1 MPPAVIDTS
10 PSAPSPIAPATR
22 DGAPGNA
29 GCDASALSAPPLIDL
44 ADVTVRYGAG
54 AGATVALDHTSL
66 RIAQGDFV
74 ALVGPSGCGKST
86 ILKLVAGLLRPTA
99 GGVIVGGREVGAA
112 GTQAIRIGLAFQN
125 PTMLPW
131 LTVREN
137 VMIPLKIVEPFRQD
151 YRRKRRGE
159 YAERAEALLAQVGLK
174 GFGDK
179 RPWQL
184 SGGMLQ
190 RASLCRALVHEPQL
204 LLLDEPFGALD
215 QFTREELW
223 DTMQSLWIAQRPTV
237 LLVTH
242 DLRESAYLANRIC
255 VMSARPGRILE
266 DRAVPFE
273 RPRTLEMSYAPAFAS
288 LVQQLRMRIAQ
299 ARTDGDAH
307 AESGAVA
314 GTGQAPDINR
324 SAA

>member
-1 MPPAVIDTS
+1 MNDPFIQLSDVS
-10 PSAPSPIAPATR
+10 LR
-22 DGAPGNA
+22 YA
-29 GCDASALSAPPLIDL
+29 G
-44 ADVTVRYGAG
+44 G
-54 AGATVALDHTSL
+54 TVALSNTDL
-66 RIAQGDFV
+66 RIEQGDFV

-86 ILKLVAGLLRPTA
+86 ILKLVAGLLKPSSGGVLVARREVAAAEGSKA
-99 GGVIVGGREVGAA
+99 GGQRV
-112 GTQAIRIGLAFQN
+112 RIGLAFQN

-131 LTVREN
+131 LTIREN
-137 VMIPLKIVEPFRQD
+137 VMIPLKIVDPFRQD
-151 YRRKRRGE
+151 YAKKKKGE
-159 YAERAEALLAQVGLK
+159 YADRAEALLAQVGLK

-223 DTMQSLWIAQRPTV
+223 DIMQSLWIRQRPTV

-255 VMSARPGRILE
+255 VMSSRPGRILE
-266 DRAVPFE
+266 EREVPFV
-273 RPRTLEMSYAPAFAS
+273 RPRTLESSYSPEFAT
-288 LVQQLRMRIAQ
+288 LVQQLRMRIAH
-299 ARTDGDAH
+299 ARSPSDTEAT
-307 AESGAVA
+307 AEG
-314 GTGQAPDINR
+314 I
-324 SAA
+324 SA

>member
-1 MPPAVIDTS
+1 MNAASSAASLATPASDGLGL
-10 PSAPSPIAPATR
+10 AHRGGAPAE
-22 DGAPGNA
+22 
-29 GCDASALSAPPLIDL
+29 SFVELSEVGL
-44 ADVTVRYGAG
+44 RYGG
-54 AGATVALDHTSL
+54 GTVALERTSL
-66 RIAQGDFV
+66 RLGQGDFV

-86 ILKLVAGLLRPTA
+86 ILKLVAGLLRPTTGA
-99 GGVIVGGREVGAA
+99 VLVDGREVDTA
-112 GTQAIRIGLAFQN
+112 GSRAPGGPARTRIGLAFQN

-131 LTVREN
+131 LSIREN
-137 VMIPLKIVEPFRQD
+137 VMIPLKIVEPFRSE
-151 YRRKRRGE
+151 YRRKRGGE
-159 YAERAEALLAQVGLK
+159 FADRAQALLDQVGLA

-190 RASLCRALVHEPQL
+190 RASLCRALVHEPRL

-223 DTMQSLWIAQRPTV
+223 SIMQALWTEQRPTV

-266 DRAVPFE
+266 DRPVPFA
-273 RPRTLEMSYAPAFAS
+273 RPRTLESSYSPDFAS
-288 LVQQLRMRIAQ
+288 LVQALRMRIAD
-299 ARTDGDAH
+299 ARSPVADA
-307 AESGAVA
+307 
-314 GTGQAPDINR
+314 T
-324 SAA
+324 SARAA

>member
-1 MPPAVIDTS
+1 MAQSFIQ
-10 PSAPSPIAPATR
+10 
-22 DGAPGNA
+22 
-29 GCDASALSAPPLIDL
+29 LS
-44 ADVTVRYGAG
+44 DVMLRYGG
-54 AGATVALDHTSL
+54 GTVALDHTTL
-66 RIAQGDFV
+66 GIAEGDFV

-86 ILKLVAGLLRPTA
+86 ILKLVAGLLKPTA
-99 GGVIVGGREVGAA
+99 GAVIAGGREVGAA
-112 GTQAIRIGLAFQN
+112 GTVRPASAHAAAGPRLRVGLAFQN
-125 PTMLPW
+125 PTMMPW
-131 LTVREN
+131 LTIREN

-151 YRRKRRGE
+151 YARKKRGE
-159 YAERAEALLAQVGLK
+159 YAERADALLAQVGLR

-190 RASLCRALVHEPQL
+190 RASLCRALVHEPSL

-223 DTMQSLWIAQRPTV
+223 DIMQGLWMARRPTV

-255 VMSARPGRILE
+255 VMSSRPGRILE
-266 DRAVPFE
+266 TRAVDFA
-273 RPRTLEMSYAPAFAS
+273 RPRTLEGSYAPEFAA

-299 ARTDGDAH
+299 ARREGDTPTPAPV
-307 AESGAVA
+307 AAPCLQELGA
-314 GTGQAPDINR
+314 
-324 SAA
+324 

>member
-1 MPPAVIDTS
+1 MSDPWIELSNVTLQYGGG
-10 PSAPSPIAPATR
+10 TL
-22 DGAPGNA
+22 
-29 GCDASALSAPPLIDL
+29 ALAQ
-44 ADVTVRYGAG
+44 TE
-54 AGATVALDHTSL
+54 L

-86 ILKLVAGLLRPTA
+86 ILKLVAGLLKPSSGGVVVAQREVVMAGTGPGKDAVGKTA
-99 GGVIVGGREVGAA
+99 GKV
-112 GTQAIRIGLAFQN
+112 RIGLAFQN

-131 LTVREN
+131 LTIREN

-151 YRRKRRGE
+151 WAKKKKGE
-159 YAERAEALLAQVGLK
+159 YAERVDALLTQVGLQ

-215 QFTREELW
+215 SFTREELW
-223 DTMQSLWIAQRPTV
+223 SILQTLWLKQRPTV

-242 DLRESAYLANRIC
+242 DLRESAFLANRIA

-266 DRAVPFE
+266 EREVPFA
-273 RPRTLEMSYAPAFAS
+273 RPRTLEMSYSPEFAT
-288 LVQQLRMRIAQ
+288 LVQQLRMRIAY
-299 ARTDGDAH
+299 ARSPVEGDPPQPTDLADEQVPA
-307 AESGAVA
+307 
-314 GTGQAPDINR
+314 
-324 SAA
+324 

>member
-1 MPPAVIDTS
+1 VVDRLPPLFGRLDDFICYMKGSAMNQPVIDFS
-10 PSAPSPIAPATR
+10 
-22 DGAPGNA
+22 
-29 GCDASALSAPPLIDL
+29 
-44 ADVTVRYGAG
+44 DVTVCYGGEG
-54 AGATVALDHTSL
+54 ATTVALDHTNL
-66 RIAQGDFV
+66 RIAKGDFV

-86 ILKLVAGLLRPTA
+86 ILKLAAGLLRPSS
-99 GGVIVGGREVGAA
+99 GGVIVGGREVGAV
-112 GTQAIRIGLAFQN
+112 GTQTIRIGLAFQN

-131 LTVREN
+131 LTIREN
-137 VMIPLKIVEPFRQD
+137 VMIPLKIVQPFRQD
-151 YRRKRRGE
+151 YRRKKNGE

-190 RASLCRALVHEPQL
+190 RASLCRALIHEPQL

-223 DTMQSLWIAQRPTV
+223 DTMQQLWIDQRPTV

-266 DRAVPFE
+266 DRVVPFD
-273 RPRTLEMSYAPAFAS
+273 RPRTLEMSYAPEFAT
-288 LVQQLRMRIAQ
+288 LVQQLRMRIAA
-299 ARTDGDAH
+299 ARTHGDAADSLA
-307 AESGAVA
+307 AEVA
-314 GTGQAPDINR
+314 LRKNVAQR
-324 SAA
+324 KSK

>member
-1 MPPAVIDTS
+1 VADPFIKLNNVTLQYGGG
-10 PSAPSPIAPATR
+10 TL
-22 DGAPGNA
+22 
-29 GCDASALSAPPLIDL
+29 ALAQTDL
-44 ADVTVRYGAG
+44 
-54 AGATVALDHTSL
+54 S
-66 RIAQGDFV
+66 IPQGDFV

-86 ILKLVAGLLRPTA
+86 ILKLVAGLLMPSS
-99 GGVIVGGREVGAA
+99 GGVVVAKREVALA
-112 GTQAIRIGLAFQN
+112 GTGTSAVGALTKVRIGLAFQN

-131 LTVREN
+131 LTIREN

-151 YRRKRRGE
+151 WAKKKKGE
-159 YAERAEALLAQVGLK
+159 YAERADALLSQVGLK

-204 LLLDEPFGALD
+204 LLDEPFGALD

-223 DTMQSLWIAQRPTV
+223 AILQTLWMKQRPTV

-242 DLRESAYLANRIC
+242 DLRESAFLANRIA

-266 DRAVPFE
+266 ERKVPFA
-273 RPRTLEMSYAPAFAS
+273 RPRTLESSYSPEFAT
-288 LVQQLRMRIAQ
+288 LVQQLRMRIAH
-299 ARTDGDAH
+299 ARTPVEG
-307 AESGAVA
+307 S
-314 GTGQAPDINR
+314 APDVPDVPDVAEPAPVK
-324 SAA
+324 AAA

>member
-1 MPPAVIDTS
+1 MSPAFIQ
-10 PSAPSPIAPATR
+10 
-22 DGAPGNA
+22 
-29 GCDASALSAPPLIDL
+29 LS
-44 ADVTVRYGAG
+44 DVMLRYGAG
-54 AGATVALDHTSL
+54 TVALDHTTL
-66 RIAQGDFV
+66 GIDEGDFV

-86 ILKLVAGLLRPTA
+86 ILKLVAGLLRPSA
-99 GGVIVGGREVGAA
+99 GAVIAGGREVGAVGTRPAA
-112 GTQAIRIGLAFQN
+112 GAHASMAPRLRIGLAFQN

-131 LTVREN
+131 LTIRDN

-151 YRRKRRGE
+151 FKRKRRGE
-159 YAERAEALLAQVGLK
+159 YTDRVEALLAQVGLK

-190 RASLCRALVHEPQL
+190 RASLCRALVHEPEL

-223 DTMQSLWIAQRPTV
+223 DIMQKLWMDRRPTV

-255 VMSARPGRILE
+255 VMSSRPGRILE
-266 DRAVPFE
+266 TRDVGFA
-273 RPRTLEMSYAPAFAS
+273 RPRTLESSYAPEFAA
-288 LVQQLRMRIAQ
+288 LVQQLRMRIAE
-299 ARTDGDAH
+299 ARRDGDATPS
-307 AESGAVA
+307 ASATAAVA
-314 GTGQAPDINR
+314 RIGEV
-324 SAA
+324 AA